1 MRRVKK
7 EKGKKNNKKV
17 IIIISIIIVIC
28 IVSFFIFRK
37 VKNKNVN
44 DENKIAV
51 QSVAVLTGAN
61 NTSQNRFS
69 GMVISQKTVKL
80 QKEENRN
87 IKKVYVEVGQAVKTG
102 DKLFEYDTEETKT
115 KIEQENLEVEKM
127 QNAIS
132 NSRKQIDTINAEKNA
147 NPGGDHS
154 SYNIE
159 IQTLE
164 NEIKQ
169 TEYNIKSK
177 LVEINKLKK
186 SLKNVTITS
195 EIDGIVQSIKDAEND
210 ENSNM
215 MGMNGNTTEQDD
227 SYMSIMQTGSYRVK
241 GTINEQNMFDLN
253 AGDRVVIHSRLDEN
267 ITWKGTIENIDTS
280 NPESNSNNYGMMM
293 NDDPMNKS
301 SRYPFYVNLDTM
313 DGLMMG
319 QHVFIEKD
327 IGQEKTK
334 EGMWLP
340 KVYLVEENGEF
351 YAWLANKNDK
361 LEKRKIKVGEKD
373 ETLGEYQI
381 LEGISNED
389 YIAIPTDELKEGAL
403 VNKFENM
410 MFPSDGMI
418 NQEVPLESGEISEVS
433 EVSVQEENIEMKTED
448 VVPDKK

>member
-1 MRRVKK
+1 
-7 EKGKKNNKKV
+7 
-17 IIIISIIIVIC
+17 
-28 IVSFFIFRK
+28 
-37 VKNKNVN
+37 
-44 DENKIAV
+44 
-51 QSVAVLTGAN
+51 
-61 NTSQNRFS
+61 
-69 GMVISQKTVKL
+69 
-80 QKEENRN
+80 
-87 IKKVYVEVGQAVKTG
+87 
-102 DKLFEYDTEETKT
+102 
-115 KIEQENLEVEKM
+115 M

-361 LEKRKIKVGEKD
+361 LEKEK
-373 ETLGEYQI
+373 LK
-381 LEGISNED
+381 LE
-389 YIAIPTDELKEGAL
+389 
-403 VNKFENM
+403 
-410 MFPSDGMI
+410 
-418 NQEVPLESGEISEVS
+418 
-433 EVSVQEENIEMKTED
+433 
-448 VVPDKK
+448 KKMRL